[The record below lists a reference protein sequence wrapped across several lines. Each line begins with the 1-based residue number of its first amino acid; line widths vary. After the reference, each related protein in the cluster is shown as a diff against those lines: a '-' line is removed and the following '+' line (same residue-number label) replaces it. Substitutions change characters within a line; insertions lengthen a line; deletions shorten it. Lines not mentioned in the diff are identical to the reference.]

1 MSVSGE
7 GVNFQPS
14 EVLALTYEFRRI
26 FSLRSRG
33 IFIWCTFLK
42 KTNKIL
48 RHISDIFDQR
58 ALTKF
63 HMCGIIIINMNFSMN
78 IAINLLPLSL
88 LSALTAPV
96 GYRAEMQDDAH
107 INVASVAMKDTVVN
121 ESTVIEDSEIV
132 RMNDGHKY

>member
-33 IFIWCTFLK
+33 IFIWCTFLG

-48 RHISDIFDQR
+48 RHISAIFDPR
-58 ALTKF
+58 TLTKF
-63 HMCGIIIINMNFSMN
+63 HMCGIINMNFSMN

-88 LSALTAPV
+88 LSALTVPV
-96 GYRAEMQDDAH
+96 GYRAEMQDYAH
-107 INVASVAMKDTVVN
+107 INVASVAMKDIAVNDITVAQR
-121 ESTVIEDSEIV
+121 DEIV
-132 RMNDGHKY
+132 RM

>member
-26 FSLRSRG
+26 FSIRSRG

-48 RHISDIFDQR
+48 RHISDIFDQKT
-58 ALTKF
+58 LTKF
-63 HMCGIIIINMNFSMN
+63 HMCGIINMNFSMN
-78 IAINLLPLSL
+78 ITINLLPLSL

>member
-1 MSVSGE
+1 MNLDE
-7 GVNFQPS
+7 YFRFDH
-14 EVLALTYEFRRI
+14 EVYLYGAL
-26 FSLRSRG
+26 
-33 IFIWCTFLK
+33 FLK

-63 HMCGIIIINMNFSMN
+63 HMCGIIISSIIIVNMNLSMN

>member
-26 FSLRSRG
+26 FSIRSRG

-58 ALTKF
+58 TLTKF
-63 HMCGIIIINMNFSMN
+63 HMCGIINMNFSMN

>member
-1 MSVSGE
+1 MNLDE
-7 GVNFQPS
+7 YFRFDH
-14 EVLALTYEFRRI
+14 EVYLYGAL
-26 FSLRSRG
+26 
-33 IFIWCTFLK
+33 FLK

-58 ALTKF
+58 ILTKF

-132 RMNDGHKY
+132 RMNDGHKL

>member
-14 EVLALTYEFRRI
+14 EVLAITYEFRRI
-26 FSLRSRG
+26 FSIRSRG

-48 RHISDIFDQR
+48 RHISDIFDQKT
-58 ALTKF
+58 LTKF

-121 ESTVIEDSEIV
+121 DITVAQRDEIV
-132 RMNDGHKY
+132 RM